1 MMRRLWVSATF
12 SYLYSPYFNG
22 VNSDKDDSMS
32 LKAQISEDM
41 KTAMRAKD
49 MQRLGV
55 IRLLQAAIKQREVDE
70 RIELDDAAVVSAIEK
85 MLKQRRDSIAAYEGA
100 NRMDLADQ
108 EKFEVTVLQGYMPA
122 QMSEDEI
129 NAIIAKV
136 VADTGASGAKDMGKV
151 VGAVKPLVA
160 GKADMAKV
168 SGLIKAAL
176 G

>member
-1 MMRRLWVSATF
+1 
-12 SYLYSPYFNG
+12 
-22 VNSDKDDSMS
+22 MS
-32 LKAQISEDM
+32 LKAQITEDM

-49 MQRLGV
+49 MPKLGV

-70 RIELDDAAVVSAIEK
+70 RIELDDDAVIAAIEK
-85 MLKQRRDSIAAYEGA
+85 MLKQRRDSIAAFEGA
-100 NRMDLADQ
+100 NRHDLADQ
-108 EKFEVTVLQGYMPA
+108 EKFEVTVLQAYLPA
-122 QMSEDEI
+122 QLSEDEI

-136 VADTGASGAKDMGKV
+136 VVDTGAAGAKDMGKV

>member
-1 MMRRLWVSATF
+1 
-12 SYLYSPYFNG
+12 
-22 VNSDKDDSMS
+22 MS

-49 MQRLGV
+49 MQKLGV

-70 RIELDDAAVVSAIEK
+70 RIELDDDAVIAAIEK
-85 MLKQRRDSIAAYEGA
+85 MLKQRRDSIAAFEGA

-108 EKFEVTVLQGYMPA
+108 EKFEVTVLQAYLPA
-122 QMSEDEI
+122 QLSEEEI

-136 VADTGASGAKDMGKV
+136 VAETGAAGAKDMGKV